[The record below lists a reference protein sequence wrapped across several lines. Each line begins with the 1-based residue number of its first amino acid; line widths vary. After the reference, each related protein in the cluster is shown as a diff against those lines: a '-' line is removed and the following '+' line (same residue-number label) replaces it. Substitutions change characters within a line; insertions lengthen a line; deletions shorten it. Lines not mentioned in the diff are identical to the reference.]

1 MAQKLEVLKPRN
13 GASSVAP
20 PRVLSDASMSLSFK
34 LPANYLR
41 SAPRAPVS
49 LQSHPTEELRPQ
61 QTTKSHH
68 QPAVRDAWS
77 DDDDEA
83 GDNALSWE
91 DRDFSVQVEGVTP
104 PRANGDEEQDELVS
118 NAMAAMEIGGWEE
131 QDAPELPDDFPLL
144 LVNLTRMQKEHFPQ
158 ERGAAGANALSEGE
172 MRQVFELVKD
182 TLHRHF
188 TQMVEVLFEQSESCA
203 LSCLSALSIILML
216 TILLG
221 VVALES
227 CFHCTYGTSRG
238 MLRNLHAA
246 YPEDVFGLID
256 YPTEVQGI
264 ELSEFLHVLSRPS
277 RWRSVDYLKDCLR
290 RCSRDLKWKLDVAVE
305 LEVLADKEYEVFT
318 TEQER
323 LGLEIDELTR
333 LRDSFKVKLDK
344 LMGKETSE
352 SSKKAGNQQYLLLR
366 KLEDIETRLVS
377 LLDTYLQEPELE
389 ESECDGMFDGATA
402 GHDGLARGMNVLDM
416 VVAMIFSRLPRD
428 FSQQMTSEEHFQ
440 MLFDHHIH
448 IRRLW
453 KKDFGRLPPRT
464 NAVALYA
471 ADSDADSVDE
481 EMKNG
486 RNDDD
491 QHEHQHA
498 SFQHDDSDDDGDEEF
513 ESYESVDMS
522 PAGAANRG
530 FRNATSSSS
539 ESWESVYADEPR
551 ENGVGSGGEDEDE
564 GAKSDG
570 YGADYDSDESE
581 DGHSAAASLAA
592 PAPGTSST
600 TLPRRAR
607 ARRPA
612 PLVFS
617 DEEKETASKKKK
629 KEKKAKSSKKE
640 RKTKKKKE
648 EDAPFQP
655 FACTGALNFLRIAKE
670 NEMF

>member
-1 MAQKLEVLKPRN
+1 MAQQKLEVLKPRN

-34 LPANYLR
+34 LPASYLR
-41 SAPRAPVS
+41 SASRAPIS
-49 LQSHPTEELRPQ
+49 LQSRPTEELR
-61 QTTKSHH
+61 QTTNAAARSHQ
-68 QPAVRDAWS
+68 QPAVVRDAWS
-77 DDDDEA
+77 DDDD
-83 GDNALSWE
+83 GDDNALSWE
-91 DRDFSVQVEGVTP
+91 DRDYSVPVGGVP
-104 PRANGDEEQDELVS
+104 PRANGGGEEEDDELVVTT
-118 NAMAAMEIGGWEE
+118 NAVEIGGWDE

-158 ERGAAGANALSEGE
+158 ERGAPTAALTEEE
-172 MRQVFELVKD
+172 MQQVFELVKD

-188 TQMVEVLFEQSESCA
+188 TQMVEVLFEQK
-203 LSCLSALSIILML
+203 
-216 TILLG
+216 
-221 VVALES
+221 S
-227 CFHCTYGTSRG
+227 CFHCTYGTSRA

-246 YPEDVFGLID
+246 YPEDVFGLVD

-264 ELSEFLHVLSRPS
+264 ELSEFLHVLARPS

-290 RCSRDLKWKLDVAVE
+290 RCSRDIKWKLDVAVE

-323 LGLEIDELTR
+323 LGSEIDELTR
-333 LRDSFKVKLDK
+333 LRDSFKAKLDK

-389 ESECDGMFDGATA
+389 ESECDGMFDGASA

-428 FSQQMTSEEHFQ
+428 FSQQLTSEEHFQ

-453 KKDFGRLPPRT
+453 KKDFGRLPPKT
-464 NAVALYA
+464 NAAVLYA
-471 ADSDADSVDE
+471 VDSDADSVDE
-481 EMKNG
+481 EMKNDPNDG
-486 RNDDD
+486 R
-491 QHEHQHA
+491 HQV
-498 SFQHDDSDDDGDEEF
+498 SLQQDVSDDEERDF
-513 ESYESVDMS
+513 VEVSS
-522 PAGAANRG
+522 AAVGRG
-530 FRNATSSSS
+530 FRNAASSSS
-539 ESWESVYADEPR
+539 ESWESVHADENC
-551 ENGVGSGGEDEDE
+551 ESGVKSGGDGEDEDE
-564 GAKSDG
+564 GVKSDG

-581 DGHSAAASLAA
+581 DGHPAAQSSTPAA
-592 PAPGTSST
+592 PATSSST
-600 TLPRRAR
+600 TVPRRAR

-617 DEEKETASKKKK
+617 DEEKETVVTKKK
-629 KEKKAKSSKKE
+629 KEKKIKSSSKE
-640 RKTKKKKE
+640 KTKKKATKKKK

-655 FACTGALNFLRIAKE
+655 FACTGGLSFLRIAKE